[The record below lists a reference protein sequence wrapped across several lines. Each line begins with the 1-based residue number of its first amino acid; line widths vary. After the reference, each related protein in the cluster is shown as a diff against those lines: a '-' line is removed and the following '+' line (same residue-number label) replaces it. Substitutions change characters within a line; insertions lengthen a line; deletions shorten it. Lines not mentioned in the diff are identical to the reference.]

1 MGDPERAHDLEDAA
15 DQQPRADQ
23 QYQRERA
30 GKGVE
35 DRDRARNDTQH
46 ATQKFDPARAAGQGR
61 YSGDDRE
68 NAVDRSEEH
77 TSELQS
83 LMRISY
89 AVFRLKKTK
98 PPTTNPSRSPA
109 ERQSRK

>member
-1 MGDPERAHDLEDAA
+1 MMRRPPRATRTDTLFPDTTLFRSVQHPQNQSPGPVMGDPERAHDLEDAA

-46 ATQKFDPARAAGQGR
+46 AKQKFDPARAAGQGR

-68 NAVDRSEEH
+68 NAVDED
-77 TSELQS
+77 
-83 LMRISY
+83 
-89 AVFRLKKTK
+89 
-98 PPTTNPSRSPA
+98 
-109 ERQSRK
+109 RKSVV